1 MAHTIPHGSAAAV
14 IETPHAPSCERR
26 AAVRRLVAA
35 APRFDGRDFDR
46 VQAWALANVETL
58 AAEYAG
64 VQLRRGRC
72 ACPIHGGDNP
82 GAFSVTN
89 GQGWHCFTGECGSG
103 DGVDLVRRLRFAGL
117 SDKDGRIAALRELAP
132 RAGVFLDDRAPRTEH
147 PPGAVPVAPPAAPA
161 PSDPYDVLRAAGIIP
176 ASRVEVQGA
185 ACVQGMTLGPKGRA
199 YLESRGFTAD
209 TAAAFGFRS
218 LEHGREWHALL
229 TTLAE
234 SYLPEELA
242 AAGVPLTLP
251 FVPCLVIPYHTPA
264 GAVWGW
270 RLRSLEGEK
279 RYHTF
284 KGHTFPNPFNAPALE
299 GLTAADT
306 VHIVEG
312 ELNAY
317 ALALTGARA
326 VGLSGAGTWRP
337 EWTAAVCAA
346 GKLVLWYDD
355 DDAGNKGYTR
365 LVDVLLPV
373 LGRTGTLARVR
384 RVRISTTAA
393 PATGTPD
400 ANDLYRTGR
409 LSPLMESAPWM
420 E

>member
-1 MAHTIPHGSAAAV
+1 MT
-14 IETPHAPSCERR
+14 
-26 AAVRRLVAA
+26 L
-35 APRFDGRDFDR
+35 PRDGRDFDR

-82 GAFSVTN
+82 DALSVAN
-89 GQGWHCFTGECGSG
+89 GKGWHCFTGDCGSG

-132 RAGVFLDDRAPRTEH
+132 RASVFLDERTPRPAHT
-147 PPGAVPVAPPAAPA
+147 PRPVPVTPPAPPAARNL
-161 PSDPYDVLRAAGIIP
+161 YEELYAAGIIP

-185 ACVQGMTLGPKGRA
+185 ACVHGMTLGPQGRA
-199 YLESRGFTAD
+199 YLESRGFNATH
-209 TAAAFGFRS
+209 AAAFGFRS
-218 LEHGREWHALL
+218 LEHVHEWRALL
-229 TTLAE
+229 ATLAE
-234 SYLPEELA
+234 SYLPDELT
-242 AAGVPLTLP
+242 AAGIPLTLP
-251 FVPCLVIPYHTPA
+251 FIPCLVIPYHTA
-264 GAVWGW
+264 GGALWGW

-279 RYHTF
+279 RYHTL
-284 KGHTFPNPFNAPALE
+284 KGETFPDPFNAPALE

-317 ALALTGARA
+317 ALALTGAR
-326 VGLSGAGTWRP
+326 VIGLPGAGTWRT
-337 EWTAAVCAA
+337 EWTAPVCAA
-346 GKLVLWYDD
+346 GKLVLWYDND
-355 DDAGNKGYTR
+355 KAGDGGYAR

-400 ANDLYRTGR
+400 ANDLYLTGR
-409 LSPLMESAPWM
+409 LAPLMESAPWM